1 MLPNASLE
9 RGTLSSSSSFPT
21 STSSLPST
29 DFGKIEG
36 YVTGP
41 TGFPAV
47 GASVVA
53 YNFKYHNEFHHMMPK
68 YALSFYTSIF
78 NRWKCLLE

>member
-21 STSSLPST
+21 SRSSLPST
-29 DFGKIEG
+29 DFGKVEG

-41 TGFPAV
+41 TGLPAV

-53 YNFKYHNEFHHMMPK
+53 YNF
-68 YALSFYTSIF
+68 LSIIMNSIT
-78 NRWKCLLE
+78 